1 MATTAEKR
9 RENRA
14 RRLVRSESRWLQK
27 AIFAL
32 STAEEARAKLADLYD
47 DDPEEFSVEV
57 NGKDQDVGEIGTL
70 LREAVEGRL
79 QKQRDEL
86 RRRMKARR

>member
-1 MATTAEKR
+1 MATTKEKR

-14 RRLVRSESRWLQK
+14 RRIVRSESRWLQK

-32 STAEEARAKLADLYD
+32 SKAEEARTKLADLYD
-47 DDPEEFSVEV
+47 DDPEEFVVKV
-57 NGKDQDVGEIGTL
+57 NGKKQDVGELGTL
-70 LREAVEGRL
+70 LKEAVEERL
-79 QKQRDEL
+79 QKQREEL

>member
-14 RRLVRSESRWLQK
+14 RRIIRSESRWLQK

-32 STAEEARAKLADLYD
+32 SKAEEARTKLADLYD
-47 DDPEEFSVEV
+47 DDPEDFSVKV
-57 NGKDQDVGEIGTL
+57 SGKKQDVGELGAL
-70 LREAVEGRL
+70 MREAVENRL
-79 QKQRDEL
+79 QKQREEL
-86 RRRMKARR
+86 RERMKARR

>member
-14 RRLVRSESRWLQK
+14 RRIIRSESRWLQK

-32 STAEEARAKLADLYD
+32 SKAEEARTKLADLYE
-47 DDPEEFSVEV
+47 DDPEEFTVKVS
-57 NGKDQDVGEIGTL
+57 GKNQDVGELGSL
-70 LREAVEGRL
+70 LREAVEERL
-79 QKQRDEL
+79 QKQREEL
-86 RRRMKARR
+86 RKRMKARR

>member
-14 RRLVRSESRWLQK
+14 RRIIRSESRWLQK

-32 STAEEARAKLADLYD
+32 GKAEEARTKLADLYED
-47 DDPEEFSVEV
+47 EAEEFTVKV
-57 NGKDQDVGEIGTL
+57 NGKKKDVGEIGAL
-70 LREAVEGRL
+70 LREAVEERL
-79 QKQRDEL
+79 QKQREEL
-86 RRRMKARR
+86 RERMQTRR